1 MELPI
6 FELMI
11 SDDLN
16 DDAEVNFVALVD
28 RPAIQRNWNAFKE
41 HIKFEIVSEDKRIIS
56 GALML
61 ADTPIFRSDST
72 HGDYY
77 VMFSKDTI
85 FKIAQKF
92 FKKGY
97 QANVNL
103 MHDPSQRVDGVTM
116 FESFISDK
124 DRGVAPMKGFEDA
137 PDGSWFGSFKVE
149 DDETWQK
156 VKNGE
161 VKGFS
166 VEGIFEYSKAKS
178 KEEQMMER
186 IYKILEELD
195 FGGEGSGC
203 KGDNCGRPKGSGEEV
218 SAPKINY
225 SNPEVLKESVDR
237 ILAEP
242 PKYGTQEIFSKDG
255 VYNDERQTFH
265 KEVIA
270 DYMKDGSTNT
280 GVSYFM
286 GGAPATGKSSIINS
300 GDVVLPQGILVV
312 DSDAIKAKLPEYEE
326 MVNRGEK
333 EAAARVHE
341 ESSTLSKAITATA
354 AKNGYDIV
362 NDGVGDG
369 KYESIVK
376 KVEEQ
381 REAGKKV
388 VANYVTTDTETSLQ
402 RARQRGERTGRVVP
416 EEYIKSMHREIS
428 GLVPKL
434 AQNKVFDELR
444 LYDNNGA
451 KPKLIFEQKGSK
463 ITVHDQAAY
472 NKFLA
477 KAKG

>member
-41 HIKFEIVSEDKRIIS
+41 HIKFEIASEEKRIIS

-61 ADTPIFRSDST
+61 ADTPIFRSDAT

-203 KGDNCGRPKGSGEEV
+203 RGDNCGRPKGSGGEV
-218 SAPKINY
+218 SAPRVVASGDKDLNELIGKAKEAA
-225 SNPEVLKESVDR
+225 PELDQWGKD
-237 ILAEP
+237 LAT
-242 PKYGTQEIFSKDG
+242 KYGANVTDINLKSEGSILRKVNSEEGGDLTKIKDAVRNTVVHENTDQIKGIINDLKNDGRFLRAKSQNHETDPLGYSGNIVNVRLSNGQIGEIQVNTPKMI
-255 VYNDERQTFH
+255 YA
-265 KEVIA
+265 KEKPEDAIRTIGQAKYDQIRKQVGLEGGKGHTIYEEYRKL
-270 DYMKDGSTNT
+270 DPMKDGKR
-280 GVSYFM
+280 M
-286 GGAPATGKSSIINS
+286 RE
-300 GDVVLPQGILVV
+300 L
-312 DSDAIKAKLPEYEE
+312 
-326 MVNRGEK
+326 EK
-333 EAAARVHE
+333 E
-341 ESSTLSKAITATA
+341 SKNYY
-354 AKNGYDIV
+354 KN
-362 NDGVGDG
+362 
-369 KYESIVK
+369 
-376 KVEEQ
+376 
-381 REAGKKV
+381 
-388 VANYVTTDTETSLQ
+388 
-402 RARQRGERTGRVVP
+402 
-416 EEYIKSMHREIS
+416 
-428 GLVPKL
+428 
-434 AQNKVFDELR
+434 
-444 LYDNNGA
+444 
-451 KPKLIFEQKGSK
+451 
-463 ITVHDQAAY
+463 
-472 NKFLA
+472 FL
-477 KAKG
+477 G